1 MRYAGLWR
9 KISMFGICYLKN
21 FVVRQMS
28 IISSVKSRFIEA
40 PRYNNGE
47 AGRNEVALR
56 VNLYKPESL
65 SDWLVIVI

>member
-1 MRYAGLWR
+1 
-9 KISMFGICYLKN
+9 
-21 FVVRQMS
+21 MS